1 MTVMETTAFEQI
13 VIEALESLPAPFGD
27 YLANVEVIV
36 ARRPSRLQRRAL
48 GLKPWQ
54 TVYGMYD
61 GVPFTDRTN
70 GMLLLPDTIIIFQ
83 EPLERDFGSAAALR
97 EQVCRTVLHEIAHL
111 FGISD
116 DRLRELGAY

>member
-1 MTVMETTAFEQI
+1 MATMDSATFEQL
-13 VIEALESLPAPFGD
+13 VAEALDSLPAAFAE

-36 ARRPSRLQRRAL
+36 ERRPTREQRRLL

-54 TVYGMYD
+54 TAYGMYY
-61 GVPFTDRTN
+61 GVPLTERTSS
-70 GMLLLPDTIIIFQ
+70 MLVLPDTIVIFQ
-83 EPLERDFGSAAALR
+83 EPLERDFRSAAELR
-97 EQVCRTVLHEIAHL
+97 AQVRRTVLHEIAHV